1 MHEPIEDSGSDTADR
16 YRYQY
21 QVIARHCCEFDNSEL
36 LWALCEWH
44 TDYILALS
52 GHRFILVSV
61 KHRERSKGNWTLTS
75 LCDDGGLNTLRAR
88 WEECRKPD
96 QVRLATNGALDRRA
110 KQLAKACAT
119 GDAKLLKDFSEEL
132 QVKLGCATPHDAFEF
147 LMRLRVEAEL
157 APRKHI
163 RAINIESHVRP
174 MLRRQGKRNLEAGR
188 VYDSIVQVVEEASRS
203 VADNREDVTW
213 TLSRFNSLDHDTLRE
228 EDIARRLITAEHVAK
243 AVDRVPKFDNPLLQT
258 HLTPNGQTETRLAKK
273 LRQGGIGETGIQSAR
288 RTRRSWTTFAA
299 QYRSP
304 LPLEGDL
311 VDDLTTR
318 VLHEAAMAEAESF
331 SPNATYG
338 REMLRILHDR
348 LTPNSIGAP
357 SEIDLDRLHLLGLAY
372 QLTDECKIW
381 WSPEFDLSDDEE
393 EVA

>member
-1 MHEPIEDSGSDTADR
+1 MHEPTEDSGSDTADR

-21 QVIARHCCEFDNSEL
+21 QVIARHCTEFGNSEL
-36 LWALCEWH
+36 LWVLCEWH
-44 TDYILALS
+44 TDYVLALS
-52 GHRFILVSV
+52 GHRFVLVSV

-88 WEECRKPD
+88 WEECNKPD
-96 QVRLATNGALDRRA
+96 QVRLATNGALDRRS

-132 QVKLGCATPHDAFEF
+132 YLKLGCATPRDAIEF

-157 APRKHI
+157 PPRKHI
-163 RAINIESHVRP
+163 RAINTESYVRS

-213 TLSRFNSLDHDTLRE
+213 TLSCFNSLDYDTLRE
-228 EDIARRLITAEHVAK
+228 EDIARRLITAEAIAS
-243 AVDRVPKFDNPLLQT
+243 AVNRVPTFDNPLLQT
-258 HLTPNGQTETRLAKK
+258 NLTLHGQTETRLAKK

-288 RTRRSWTTFAA
+288 RTRRSWTAFAA
-299 QYRSP
+299 QYSSP

-311 VDDLTTR
+311 IDDLTTR

-331 SPNATYG
+331 NPDSTYG
-338 REMLRILHDR
+338 REMLKVLHGK
-348 LTPNSIGAP
+348 LTPDSIGAP
-357 SEIDLDRLHLLGLAY
+357 SGIDLDRLHLLGLAY

-381 WSPEFDLSDDEE
+381 WSPEFDLSDSEE